1 MREPRMPRESARD
14 NVLRTSFEE
23 NDFGD
28 TVFYY
33 ECAKCGNS
41 IKKTMKRRAPR

>member
-1 MREPRMPRESARD
+1 M
-14 NVLRTSFEE
+14 LRTSFEE

-41 IKKTMKRRAPR
+41 I